1 MDLKILCVKFYMSQ
15 ALLLQGR
22 GWIYRHD
29 GLNGEMGRRLLLAVT
44 TDTSMEGTEHSTHQP
59 RLSHG
64 FSLCHTV
71 TINL

>member
-15 ALLLQGR
+15 VLLLQGR

-29 GLNGEMGRRLLLAVT
+29 GLNGEMGRWLLLAVT
-44 TDTSMEGTEHSTHQP
+44 TDTSTGGAERRTHQP
-59 RLSHG
+59 QLSHG
-64 FSLCHTV
+64 FSLYV